1 MQSSSAVLQP
11 PLLPPAVV
19 GSDEDS
25 EQNYMTGFGEDDDD
39 DLDETFLNDIGGGKP
54 KVNKFGSNCIT
65 MDMIM
70 KMGGRN
76 KSDSYLNSGWES
88 DAHSDVNSPILDDR
102 DETEEERDDREERE
116 RKEFMEAFKKKTS
129 QEEHTV
135 EMKIEDLKKDNVMKK
150 AQVLG
155 RIFESE
161 GDIVDENVVI
171 EKKKTALEM
180 LEEKSKGKEL
190 KQVDHDSID
199 YLPFRKNLY
208 IVPKAI
214 SKLSEEEC
222 KERREDLHVKVR
234 GKGCPSLVENWDQC
248 GLSERIL
255 QVLRKNNQVEP
266 FSIQKQAIPAIMCGR
281 DVIGVAKTGSGKTLA
296 FLLPML
302 RHIQDQPPLR
312 DNEGPIGLIMAP
324 ARELANQI
332 YLQAKKFS
340 KILGIR
346 VACIYGGAGVAEQI
360 ADLKRGAEI
369 VVCTP
374 GRMIDILC
382 MQAGKLVTLKRVTM
396 VVMDEADR
404 MFDMGFEPQI
414 KMIINNIRPDRQT
427 VLFSATFPKQIELL
441 AKKVLKFPIEII
453 VDEKSAV
460 NKDIHQIVEVHEEAD
475 KFLRLLQL
483 LGIWYEKGS
492 TLIFTDKQEKCDQ
505 LYKELTS
512 SGYPCLS
519 LHGGKDQMDRDHTLH
534 EFKTG
539 IKTIM
544 IATSVA
550 GRGLDVP
557 DIVLVI
563 NYNCP
568 NHLEDYVHRVGRTGR
583 AGRKGTA
590 YTFLKPDE
598 EQYAP
603 IMIRAL
609 ERAGEI
615 PPVELK
621 EMNEKF
627 KEKVDRGEAKVYS
640 NSGFVGKGYTFDP
653 SEMNES
659 QKMASMQR
667 KAYDLE
673 QGLIGDDEE
682 DDEDSESKK
691 ESIADAIT
699 QAEQDAKDKT
709 PLEKAKIIANAICA
723 SKGLPIVILI
733 NDNKVNEV
741 DTMLALK
748 KAALVAQKMEV
759 LAKTVGSGG
768 LASSGNHFN
777 DELDIN
783 DYPPN
788 ARRKVTQKNSF
799 DEIID
804 RTGVAIISRGSYCAP
819 GKKIADGEK
828 RLHLIIEGP
837 SELAVA
843 QARIEILRLLDEET
857 IRLGSSATIS
867 TGRYSVL

>member
-1 MQSSSAVLQP
+1 MSSSSALLQP
-11 PLLPPAVV
+11 PLLPPAII
-19 GSDEDS
+19 GTDDEES
-25 EQNYMTGFGEDDDD
+25 ENYMTGFGEDDDD
-39 DLDETFLNDIGGGKP
+39 DLDEMFLNDTGGGKP

-88 DAHSDVNSPILDDR
+88 DVHSDVNSPIPDDR
-102 DETEEERDDREERE
+102 DETEEERDAREEKE
-116 RKEFMEAFKKKTS
+116 RKEFMEAFKKQSS
-129 QEEHTV
+129 QVDHTV
-135 EMKIEDLKKDNVMKK
+135 EMKIEDIKKDNIIKK
-150 AQVLG
+150 SQVLG

-161 GDIVDENVVI
+161 GDIVDEIVVI
-171 EKKKTALEM
+171 EKKKTALEI
-180 LEEKSKGKEL
+180 LEDQKRGKEL
-190 KQVDHDSID
+190 KQVDHESIE

-208 IVPKAI
+208 IVPKAL

-222 KERREDLHVKVR
+222 KERREDLQIKVR

-255 QVLRKNNQVEP
+255 QVLRKNNLVNP

-324 ARELANQI
+324 ARELAFQI
-332 YLQAKKFS
+332 NNEAKKFS
-340 KILGIR
+340 KLLGIR
-346 VACIYGGAGVAEQI
+346 VACIYGGAGVADQI

-414 KMIINNIRPDRQT
+414 KMIIQNIRPDRQT
-427 VLFSATFPKQIELL
+427 VLFSATFPKQIEAL

-453 VDEKSAV
+453 VGERSSV

-534 EFKTG
+534 EFKSG

-598 EQYAP
+598 DQYSP

-609 ERAGEI
+609 ERAGEK
-615 PPVELK
+615 PPVELI

-627 KEKVDRGEAKVYS
+627 KVKVDRGEAHYS

-673 QGLIGDDEE
+673 QGLVGDDE
-682 DDEDSESKK
+682 DEDEDGESKK
-691 ESIADAIT
+691 ESITDAIT
-699 QAEQDAKDKT
+699 QAEQDSKDKT
-709 PLEKAKIIANAICA
+709 PLEKAKIIANAICT
-723 SKGLPIVILI
+723 SKGLPTVILAK
-733 NDNKVNEV
+733 DNKINEK
-741 DTMLALK
+741 DTNAALR
-748 KAALVAQKMEV
+748 KAALVAQKMEA
-759 LAKTVGSGG
+759 LAKTGGSGG
-768 LASSGNHFN
+768 LSSSGNHFN

-783 DYPPN
+783 DYPPD

-804 RTGVAIISRGSYCAP
+804 RTGVAIISRGSYCLP

-857 IRLGSSATIS
+857 IRLGSSATVS